1 MPGVNCPKAEGR
13 IEMAR
18 LAEFTRKETAFAM
31 EVFSRNQSVTG
42 VVVALAGR
50 LALRVSCKA
59 GLPPLFKGACN

>member
-1 MPGVNCPKAEGR
+1 
-13 IEMAR
+13 MAR